1 MSDPSRSGPGLDAL
15 WCWPAPGAARPDDP
29 PRAEAPPTRLR
40 ALAQP
45 LIPALAV
52 TAACV
57 ALTLAVPHPAQ
68 GSAGHPGW
76 PAGAPSWL
84 CHLP

>member
-1 MSDPSRSGPGLDAL
+1 VSDPPRPAPGLDAL

-29 PRAEAPPTRLR
+29 PPEAPPTRLR
-40 ALAQP
+40 ALARP
-45 LIPALAV
+45 LLPALAV

-57 ALTLAVPHPAQ
+57 GLTLAVPHPAQ
-68 GSAGHPGW
+68 GAPGHPGG
-76 PAGAPSWL
+76 PAGVPGWL